1 MIGKGAWQS
10 ITDLFSNIVTGWTG
24 VFAQPINNIIELIN
38 SFIRKINSV
47 KLPDWLGGFQAN
59 IPTIPKVVTTS
70 KTPTYVPP
78 RTTGGMVSALQF
90 ADGGLIYDTTMAM
103 VGEYS
108 NSRTNPEVIAPLS
121 DLQAILSNTNT
132 NSGMSAE
139 EIALLREQNDLLRRI
154 ADKDTTLEIN
164 GRELARAVNK
174 STKEMGYNVGFTTV

>member
-1 MIGKGAWQS
+1 
-10 ITDLFSNIVTGWTG
+10 
-24 VFAQPINNIIELIN
+24 
-38 SFIRKINSV
+38 
-47 KLPDWLGGFQAN
+47 
-59 IPTIPKVVTTS
+59 
-70 KTPTYVPP
+70 
-78 RTTGGMVSALQF
+78 
-90 ADGGLIYDTTMAM
+90 MAM

-108 NSRTNPEVIAPLS
+108 NSELIPEVIAPLS